1 MVSATCPRCR
11 TSRTCRNKT
20 NRLSIVHRL
29 FTIICIIF
37 CLVLQG
43 CKNQQGEDNNLMTID
58 AVGIGLCDY
67 FDGRGTPNE
76 RMLAHYI
83 LARTYIDMDE
93 VPQALEE
100 LQKAM
105 ASADTTAADCDRRL
119 LARVH
124 HQAHILLEQSEES
137 SHPTAWLVVSIGLFI
152 VLCGAGLLFFKKK
165 KKLQVTQSDEEN
177 IYETEAYL
185 RFRDQSKHPQQ
196 SITRED
202 WQALEAAIDTCL
214 PDFRKKVDP
223 NRTMKD
229 TDYYICMLIRLHFS
243 PSEIAVFLDI
253 TLQNLYSRRKQLLK
267 SVFNVVGK
275 PDEFDLLVQELG

>member
-1 MVSATCPRCR
+1 MQ
-11 TSRTCRNKT
+11 KF
-20 NRLSIVHRL
+20 L
-29 FTIICIIF
+29 TILCVVF
-37 CLVLQG
+37 GLAFLG
-43 CKNQQGEDNNLMTID
+43 CKNQQEQEEGLMTSD
-58 AVGIGLCDY
+58 SVAIGLCDY

-100 LQKAM
+100 LQKAV
-105 ASADTTAADCDRRL
+105 ASADTTAADCDRKL
-119 LARVH
+119 LSRVH
-124 HQAHILLEQSEES
+124 HQARILLEHSEEES
-137 SHPTAWLVVSIGLFI
+137 SHAMIWQLLPIGLFI
-152 VLCGAGLLFFKKK
+152 LAWVAGFLFFRRKKK
-165 KKLQVTQSDEEN
+165 PQVVESGKEKV
-177 IYETEAYL
+177 YETEAYL

-196 SITRED
+196 RITKDD
-202 WQALEAAIDTCL
+202 WLALEAAVDTCL

-243 PSEIAVFLDI
+243 PSEMAVFLDI

-267 SVFNVVGK
+267 SIFNIVGK
-275 PDEFDLLVQELG
+275 PDEFDLLIQELD